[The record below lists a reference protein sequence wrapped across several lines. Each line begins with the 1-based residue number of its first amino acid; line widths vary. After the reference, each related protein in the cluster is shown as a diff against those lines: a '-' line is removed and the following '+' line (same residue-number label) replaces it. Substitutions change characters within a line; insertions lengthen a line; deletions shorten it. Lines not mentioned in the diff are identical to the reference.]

1 MKLQEEQMKLNAT
14 DSEKLQAKL
23 QNLSQQYAV
32 AQRAT
37 QATAEHLQRAKELYG
52 ENSTVVAKLESKLR
66 SQQITEQQ
74 LANSIKQTS
83 ESLKQA
89 RDAEQERTSE
99 TAKAPKLKEL
109 KGQEEQLQ
117 SSLSKLN
124 AQYELQKQRL
134 VRMLQK

>member
-1 MKLQEEQMKLNAT
+1 MARNNSEVEVIFKAQNKDFNDAMKGMNQETKKLRQEMKLQEEQMKLNAT

-83 ESLKQA
+83 ESL
-89 RDAEQERTSE
+89 
-99 TAKAPKLKEL
+99 
-109 KGQEEQLQ
+109 
-117 SSLSKLN
+117 
-124 AQYELQKQRL
+124 
-134 VRMLQK
+134 

>member
-32 AQRAT
+32 AQGRRK
-37 QATAEHLQRAKELYG
+37 QRRNIYNVLKELYG

-99 TAKAPKLKEL
+99 TASDSKTERAKKDR
-109 KGQEEQLQ
+109 K
-117 SSLSKLN
+117 SSCNLLFLS
-124 AQYELQKQRL
+124 
-134 VRMLQK
+134 